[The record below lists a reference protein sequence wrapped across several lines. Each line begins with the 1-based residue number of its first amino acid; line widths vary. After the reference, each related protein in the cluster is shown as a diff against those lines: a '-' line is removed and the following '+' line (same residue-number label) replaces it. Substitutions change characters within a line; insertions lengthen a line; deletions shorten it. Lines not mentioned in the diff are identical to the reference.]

1 MRDNDKSDEVWLKH
15 KRTLLPRV
23 SVMLRQSGIALEEKS
38 VAEIS
43 AIEAVAID
51 TYLASSRRRLD
62 QITAHTW
69 SALVLFGLFRHPG
82 SNAAEKTRARDT
94 LARLINPVH
103 EEIDVGVANLLSRS
117 LGKR

>member
-15 KRTLLPRV
+15 KRTLVPRV
-23 SVMLRQSGIALEEKS
+23 SVMLRQSGISLEEKS
-38 VAEIS
+38 IAEIS
-43 AIEAVAID
+43 AIETVAID

-69 SALVLFGLFRHPG
+69 TALVLFGLFRNPG
-82 SNAAEKTRARDT
+82 SDAAEKARARDV
-94 LARLINPVH
+94 LSRLINPVH
-103 EEIDVGVANLLSRS
+103 EEIDAGVANLLSRS